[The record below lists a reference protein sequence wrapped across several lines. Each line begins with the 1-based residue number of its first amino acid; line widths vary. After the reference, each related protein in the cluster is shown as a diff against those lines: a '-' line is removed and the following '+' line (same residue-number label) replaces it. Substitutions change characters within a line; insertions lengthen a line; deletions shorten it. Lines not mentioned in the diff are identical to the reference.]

1 MDDQRS
7 LEQQLLGDMTYEDP
21 RKAAQN
27 AAGGVDPRLA
37 GASAVTLDD
46 MTGAAPAAAPKPQSI
61 YQELTDEQIALLQQQ
76 RAEKGQP
83 PYTPDEIANLKAEFI
98 ERQRAAAMQ
107 QAMAEQAAAQKQAA
121 AALLSEPE
129 DYSRPEKK
137 EPSKI
142 LPEVDASALLEE
154 AAPEPERKVMFNQE
168 DLEAAKK
175 QAAKR
180 AAESLTEAPAKTEED
195 QKRARRELMELRR
208 QQQEDLAQQGFLV
221 SVVMTVLGVFA
232 GVATLVFSMGK
243 YANPD
248 SEVPGVFK
256 LFDKFYMIA
265 GVLLILLSITIVVRL
280 KQFRGFTSF
289 MLVITALTLFVP
301 GIADLLSQK
310 KGASGF
316 GVTAAAYVVAIVLC
330 IVVTVT
336 LSSSDKLK
344 AYYAKSDI
352 MYD

>member
-27 AAGGVDPRLA
+27 TAGGVDPRLA
-37 GASAVTLDD
+37 GASAVLLDD
-46 MTGAAPAAAPKPQSI
+46 MSGAAPAAPKPQSI
-61 YQELTDEQIALLQQQ
+61 YQELSDEQIAILQQQ

-83 PYTPDEIANLKAEFI
+83 PYTPEEIADLKAEFV

-107 QAMAEQAAAQKQAA
+107 QAMAEQAAAQQQASA
-121 AALLSEPE
+121 MLLSEPE
-129 DYSRPEKK
+129 DYSRPEKI
-137 EPSKI
+137 EPAKI
-142 LPEVDASALLEE
+142 LPQVDASSLLEE
-154 AAPEPERKVMFNQE
+154 PAPEPERKVTFNQE

-180 AAESLTEAPAKTEED
+180 AAESLQEAPAKTEED

-208 QQQEDLAQQGFLV
+208 QQQEDLAQQGFMV

-232 GVATLVFSMGK
+232 GVATLVYSMGA
-243 YANPD
+243 YANPQ
-248 SEVPGVFK
+248 SVPAPFK
-256 LFDKFYMIA
+256 LFDKFHMIA
-265 GVLLILLSITIVVRL
+265 GVLLILLSITIVARVKQL
-280 KQFRGFTSF
+280 KGFTSF
-289 MLVITALTLFVP
+289 MFVITGLTLVVP

-316 GVTAAAYVVAIVLC
+316 GVTAAAYVIAIILC
-330 IVVTVT
+330 VVVMFT

-344 AYYAKSDI
+344 AYYAKSDV